1 MESKILFDNISLN
14 DWERWPI
21 SNLRMTFI
29 SITDVAH
36 NCFIYNYSWK
46 GICDDLKLLLD
57 EDMNSVNLCALHCK
71 MRNTEQIL
79 ESLGLYAYKIG
90 ALESLNEKLAELG
103 PKSMKKNFIRIKDNR
118 NKNLEVTKNHIKIVS
133 ISGR

>member
-1 MESKILFDNISLN
+1 MCLTLQ
-14 DWERWPI
+14 
-21 SNLRMTFI
+21 
-29 SITDVAH
+29 
-36 NCFIYNYSWK
+36 
-46 GICDDLKLLLD
+46 
-57 EDMNSVNLCALHCK
+57 
-71 MRNTEQIL
+71 NTEQIL

-90 ALESLNEKLAELG
+90 ALQSLNEKLAELG

>member
-1 MESKILFDNISLN
+1 
-14 DWERWPI
+14 
-21 SNLRMTFI
+21 
-29 SITDVAH
+29 
-36 NCFIYNYSWK
+36 
-46 GICDDLKLLLD
+46 
-57 EDMNSVNLCALHCK
+57 

-103 PKSMKKNFIRIKDNR
+103 PKFMKKNFIRIKDNR
-118 NKNLEVTKNHIKIVS
+118 NKNLEVTQNHIKIVS